1 MCFDGEILR
10 RREDL
15 VREGVVVADVIGG
28 GEEET
33 GQRSDCLAKV
43 ADGAIKLSVDE
54 NLVGV
59 FDDTDGVIGL
69 RKTVDF
75 FVISDNGCRDWHS

>member
-1 MCFDGEILR
+1 MRFDGEILG

-33 GQRSDCLAKV
+33 GQ
-43 ADGAIKLSVDE
+43 
-54 NLVGV
+54 
-59 FDDTDGVIGL
+59 
-69 RKTVDF
+69 
-75 FVISDNGCRDWHS
+75 